1 MKQISAINGLR
12 LGELSEQLIPPPHP
26 PPSPLH
32 GPEPR
37 HDRRNTGGATGEWSW
52 WVGPEGRGPA

>member
-32 GPEPR
+32 HGTTGGTLEEPR
-37 HDRRNTGGATGEWSW
+37 GSGPGGWGRR
-52 WVGPEGRGPA
+52 VGVLLD